1 MMLEKV
7 RSSLR
12 SLRERRREQ
21 AAERKRRE
29 EAVRALIKAP
39 DDLAFVVHA
48 NIDSWGRLDPE
59 SMYRVLKLR
68 GLI

>member
-1 MMLEKV
+1 MPEKV
-7 RSSLR
+7 RSFLR

-21 AAERKRRE
+21 AAQRKRRRRG
-29 EAVRALIKAP
+29 AVRALEAS

-59 SMYRVLKLR
+59 NMYRVLRLR

>member
-7 RSSLR
+7 RSSLK

-21 AAERKRRE
+21 AGERKRRE
-29 EAVRALIKAP
+29 EAIRALKAS

-48 NIDSWGRLDPE
+48 NIDGWGQLDPE
-59 SMYRVLKLR
+59 SMYRVLRLR

>member
-21 AAERKRRE
+21 AAEPKRRE
-29 EAVRALIKAP
+29 EAVRAVKASN
-39 DDLAFVVHA
+39 DLAFVVHA

-59 SMYRVLKLR
+59 NMYRVLRLR